1 LPNRLNN
8 DRKTTSALDVEP
20 LAVEV
25 TASVEPSFCKMLLEA
40 LDEAFS
46 SLGESIGDA
55 MYFHLKKTFGI
66 RRNEI
71 PFRIDD
77 FSDALERVFGI
88 GARHLEIS
96 IMKRLHA
103 KAKIEYK
110 LDLPKWVVSELT
122 FKEYIRSVKRS
133 FE

>member
-1 LPNRLNN
+1 LSNRRNN

-25 TASVEPSFCKMLLEA
+25 TAIAEQSFCKMLLEA
-40 LDEAFS
+40 IDEAFS
-46 SLGESIGDA
+46 SLGESIGEA
-55 MYFHLKKTFGI
+55 MYFHLEKTFGI
-66 RRNEI
+66 RRSEI

-77 FSDALERVFGI
+77 FSDTVERIFGL
-88 GARHLEIS
+88 GSRHLEIL
-96 IMKRLHA
+96 IVKNLYA
-103 KAKIEYK
+103 KARIEYK
-110 LDLPKWVVSELT
+110 RDLPEWVVQELT